1 MLDAS
6 DARVPQPED
15 VESIASSDDE
25 ELELG
30 CEAFARDPDAAA
42 NGTNVGAIVDDS
54 LGEPEP
60 EPATTT
66 HPVPVPEPAAAPEH
80 TPMTATESASLS
92 IPTTPVATGFESD
105 DELEGF
111 TRSFNPMGESQ
122 IFRKAANAPKRA
134 LKAIPVGFGKPSKSQ
149 LKRLR
154 KTEQKRL
161 EAEQAAKSADVA
173 RIEEAGRAAETA
185 QIAEAVEA
193 TRVAAAAETSK
204 VNEASAAAR
213 IAAEAAELVAEAA
226 AAAETPNIIAT
237 IVAIQP
243 ADEAEINQVDG
254 IEVTATPKVNNQEPS
269 IEAIQP
275 ANEAEINQ
283 VDGIEVAA
291 TPKVNKQEPSIVLLV
306 RADEADENQTDD
318 GEDRAAHDQSCETV
332 VKTAPRDCSTFN
344 VGKAFVDPVAPN
356 GTAGSECPKSWIS
369 DFAFEFRF
377 FAVLAFAMAFS
388 TDWQVRPPDRT
399 TSCTTSCTHHDV
411 RCRTS
416 TRL

>member
-269 IEAIQP
+269 I
-275 ANEAEINQ
+275 
-283 VDGIEVAA
+283 
-291 TPKVNKQEPSIVLLV
+291 VLLV